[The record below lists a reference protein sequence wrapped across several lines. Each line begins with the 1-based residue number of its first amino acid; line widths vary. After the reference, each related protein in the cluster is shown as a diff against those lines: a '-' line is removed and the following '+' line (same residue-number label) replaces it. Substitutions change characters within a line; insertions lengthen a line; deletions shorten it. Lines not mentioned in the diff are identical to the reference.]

1 MSRRILARVQ
11 SRLSRLIYPNAS
23 FPGVMKRAGLAE
35 LPLHPGR
42 CPPWLFAEM
51 KRLGGAIV
59 KLIVQEHGR
68 REFLRRISD
77 PFFFQAFG
85 CTLGFDWHSSGL
97 TTTVCGALKEAI
109 VPHEFGIAVYGG
121 KGQASRR
128 TQDELQ
134 DVAAVFSLSSHRV
147 ESLKYASKMAAKVD
161 SSCVQDGYQLY
172 HHTFIVSEDGEWA
185 VVQQGMQGRLARRY
199 HWLSDNVASFVEEP
213 HSGIASDRLGQS
225 VLDMTAHESEE
236 SRKAS
241 LGLVRDSPN
250 SLSSLIRGAGQ
261 ASIDQYL
268 PGHQGALML
277 VMPTQHS
284 ITRLSETTVE
294 ALRRAYEFQ
303 PESYEELVAL
313 RGIGPKAIRA
323 LALVSELVYG
333 RAPSWKDPARYSFA
347 HGGKDGIPYPVD
359 RRTYHKTIE
368 IIENATQKASV
379 GENEKTKAIKRL
391 QSLLSAEHA
400 RDSKRIV

>member
-1 MSRRILARVQ
+1 
-11 SRLSRLIYPNAS
+11 
-23 FPGVMKRAGLAE
+23 MKRAGLAE

-77 PFFFQAFG
+77 PFFFQALG

-109 VPHEFGIAVYGG
+109 VPREFGIAIYGG

-134 DVAAVFSLSSHRV
+134 HVGDVFSLSSHRV

-161 SSCVQDGYQLY
+161 SSCVQDGYELY
-172 HHTFIVSEDGEWA
+172 HHSFIVSEDGDWA
-185 VVQQGMQGRLARRY
+185 VVQQGMHGRLARRY
-199 HWLSDNVASFVEEP
+199 HWVSDNVSSFVEEP
-213 HSGIASDRLGQS
+213 HSGIVGDRLEDP

-236 SRKAS
+236 SRKVS
-241 LGLVRDSPN
+241 LDLVRDSPN
-250 SLSSLIRGAGQ
+250 GLLALIRGAEQ
-261 ASIDQYL
+261 SSIDQYL
-268 PGHQGALML
+268 PNYRGTLTL
-277 VMPTQHS
+277 VMPIPHS
-284 ITRLSETTVE
+284 ITRLSETTVK

-323 LALVSELVYG
+323 LALTSELIYG
-333 RAPSWKDPARYSFA
+333 TAPSWKDPAKFSFA

-359 RRTYHKTIE
+359 RRTYHRTIE
-368 IIENATQKASV
+368 TIESATQKTNV
-379 GENEKTKAIKRL
+379 GENEKSKAIKRL
-391 QSLLSAEHA
+391 YEFLSGNNN
-400 RDSKRIV
+400 SP

>member
-1 MSRRILARVQ
+1 
-11 SRLSRLIYPNAS
+11 
-23 FPGVMKRAGLAE
+23 MKRAGLAE

-68 REFLRRISD
+68 GEFLRRISD
-77 PFFFQAFG
+77 PFFFQALG

-121 KGQASRR
+121 KGRASRR

-134 DVAAVFSLSSHRV
+134 DVAEVFSLSSHRV

-172 HHTFIVSEDGEWA
+172 HHTFIVSEDGDWA

-213 HSGIASDRLGQS
+213 HSGIASDHLGHS
-225 VLDMTAHESEE
+225 VLDMTARESEE
-236 SRKAS
+236 
-241 LGLVRDSPN
+241 
-250 SLSSLIRGAGQ
+250 
-261 ASIDQYL
+261 
-268 PGHQGALML
+268 
-277 VMPTQHS
+277 
-284 ITRLSETTVE
+284 
-294 ALRRAYEFQ
+294 
-303 PESYEELVAL
+303 
-313 RGIGPKAIRA
+313 
-323 LALVSELVYG
+323 
-333 RAPSWKDPARYSFA
+333 
-347 HGGKDGIPYPVD
+347 
-359 RRTYHKTIE
+359 IE
-368 IIENATQKASV
+368 K
-379 GENEKTKAIKRL
+379 G
-391 QSLLSAEHA
+391 
-400 RDSKRIV
+400 